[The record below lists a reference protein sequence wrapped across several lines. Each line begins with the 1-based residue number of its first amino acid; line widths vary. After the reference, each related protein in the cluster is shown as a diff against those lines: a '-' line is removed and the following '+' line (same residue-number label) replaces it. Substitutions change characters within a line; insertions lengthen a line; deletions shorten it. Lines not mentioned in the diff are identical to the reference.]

1 MGNNNYSYLKVSEK
15 GMEKVTFLKEL
26 QEVLEFEEI
35 DLQEETNLKEFEDYD
50 SLAVMSLIGF
60 IDENFDMK
68 FSAQQLSDITTV
80 RSLMELIGIEKFA

>member
-1 MGNNNYSYLKVSEK
+1 
-15 GMEKVTFLKEL
+15 
-26 QEVLEFEEI
+26 
-35 DLQEETNLKEFEDYD
+35 
-50 SLAVMSLIGF
+50 MSLIGF